1 MKFKHNSK
9 LPRSTC
15 KQRFESTW
23 HLSQPP
29 LSKLVKSNSVASP
42 GANFINLAVI
52 LINANGRQKDVETFL
67 NSDDSPL
74 LLQLGSVMGSI
85 VRETSSPLHLVLITE
100 PGMISSINR
109 VLKTKFG
116 SLITAGVLLNK
127 KRATRFPQIR
137 VTLVDIR
144 SVIEG
149 HEDHLNSMKQLF
161 SRIKNNLLLMPG
173 DRKFPESNFYNTN
186 GR

>member
-1 MKFKHNSK
+1 MVF
-9 LPRSTC
+9 
-15 KQRFESTW
+15 
-23 HLSQPP
+23 
-29 LSKLVKSNSVASP
+29 
-42 GANFINLAVI
+42 
-52 LINANGRQKDVETFL
+52 
-67 NSDDSPL
+67 
-74 LLQLGSVMGSI
+74 
-85 VRETSSPLHLVLITE
+85 ITE
-100 PGMISSINR
+100 PGMTSSISR
-109 VLKTKFG
+109 VLRTEFG
-116 SLITAGVLLNK
+116 SLITAGVLLKK
-127 KRATRFPQIR
+127 KRATGFPQIR

>member
-1 MKFKHNSK
+1 M
-9 LPRSTC
+9 
-15 KQRFESTW
+15 
-23 HLSQPP
+23 SQPP
-29 LSKLVKSNSVASP
+29 LFKLVKSDAVASP

-100 PGMISSINR
+100 PGMTSSISR
-109 VLKTKFG
+109 VLRTEFG
-116 SLITAGVLLNK
+116 SLITAGVLLKK
-127 KRATRFPQIR
+127 KRATGFPLIR

-144 SVIEG
+144 SIIEG
-149 HEDHLNSMKQLF
+149 HKDHLESMKQLF
-161 SRIKNNLLLMPG
+161 SRIESNLLLMPG
-173 DRKFPESNFYNTN
+173 DTKFPESNFYNTN

>member
-1 MKFKHNSK
+1 
-9 LPRSTC
+9 
-15 KQRFESTW
+15 
-23 HLSQPP
+23 LSQPP
-29 LSKLVKSNSVASP
+29 LFKLVKSDAVASP

-52 LINANGRQKDVETFL
+52 LINANGRKEDVGTFFE
-67 NSDDSPL
+67 SDDSPL

-116 SLITAGVLLNK
+116 SLITAGVLLKK
-127 KRATRFPQIR
+127 KRATGFPQIR
-137 VTLVDIR
+137 ITLVDIR
-144 SVIEG
+144 SIIEG
-149 HEDHLNSMKQLF
+149 HEDHLESMKQLF
-161 SRIKNNLLLMPG
+161 SRIENNLLLMPS
-173 DRKFPESNFYNTN
+173 DTKFPEFSWSNFYNTN